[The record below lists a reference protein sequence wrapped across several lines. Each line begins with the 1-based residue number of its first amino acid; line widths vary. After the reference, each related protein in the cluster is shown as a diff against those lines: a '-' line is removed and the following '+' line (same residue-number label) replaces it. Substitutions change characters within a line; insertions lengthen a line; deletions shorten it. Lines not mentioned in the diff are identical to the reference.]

1 MSFRKFALGLLMA
14 AALVAAPA
22 PQAAAAKKA
31 AGAAKK
37 SGEAAKKT
45 AEDAKSDAGKLIDI
59 NSASA
64 EQLKSLPGIG
74 DAYADNI
81 VKGRPYANKSQLAS
95 KSIVPDATYKKIEKL
110 IIAKQK

>member
-22 PQAAAAKKA
+22 PQAAAKKA

-74 DAYADNI
+74 DAYADKI